1 VKLRQYTPGLR
12 DYLVAVGCT
21 AAATLIFLPLRQ
33 DFAKGQWALLYL
45 LIVVFIAGLGG
56 VRPALLSATLSFL
69 VWNFFFIPPY
79 GTFRVED
86 PKDWL
91 SLLVFLA
98 VGVAMGVQTG
108 RMRERRARAVARE
121 RETAM
126 LNRFS
131 SQLVSDPSIPE
142 VARLLAD
149 AAREITGASAV
160 ALLIPD
166 DSGAVKAV
174 FAWPEETLA
183 FDAETLALAAWARG
197 QSKAIGLPSP
207 PEGTQGQ
214 PRDWPISITH
224 REAGATGNRRD
235 LFIPLQTPSRQ
246 SGVLYVGPV
255 EKGAGHVAHR
265 VALLLALVNQASVFL
280 ERKHLQAAALQTE
293 ALKEADHLKSTF
305 MSAVSHELKTPL
317 ASIMATVSNLLEG
330 DVAWDREEA
339 RRELRAVQS
348 DLDRLD
354 ESITELLDVSRL
366 EAQAWQPTLDWCEVG
381 DILSVAISRLPPDQ
395 RGRVSHMLPPDLPAI
410 KVDFH
415 EWVRVLAHLLR
426 NALNYGGAGS
436 RVGVGARAIPND
448 VEVWV
453 EDDGPGIAPDE
464 RERVFEKFYRGRT
477 ATGSSGTG
485 LGLAIA
491 REIARVH
498 GGRIWVEDVIPH
510 GARFMISLPRA
521 PASEVAK
528 P

>member
-1 VKLRQYTPGLR
+1 LA
-12 DYLVAVGCT
+12 AVGCT
-21 AAATLIFLPLRQ
+21 AAATLVFLPLRP

-45 LIVVFIAGLGG
+45 LIVVFVAGIAGT
-56 VRPALLSATLSFL
+56 RPAILAAVLSFL
-69 VWNFFFIPPY
+69 TWNFFFIPPY
-79 GTFRVED
+79 GTFQVED

-91 SLLVFLA
+91 SLLVLLA

-108 RMRERRARAVARE
+108 RMRERHARAVARE
-121 RETAM
+121 RETAL

-131 SQLVSDPSIPE
+131 SQLVTDPSVPE
-142 VARLLAD
+142 VARILAEE
-149 AAREITGASAV
+149 AREITGTNVV
-160 ALLIPD
+160 ALFIPD
-166 DSGAVKAV
+166 DSGTARAL
-174 FAWPEETLA
+174 FTWPKDASTL
-183 FDAETLALAAWARG
+183 DAETLALASWVHR

-207 PEGTQGQ
+207 SERTEAQ
-214 PRDWPISITH
+214 PRDWPVSVTH
-224 REAGATGNRRD
+224 REAGAARERED

-255 EKGAGHVAHR
+255 ETAGGHTAHQ
-265 VALLLALVNQASVFL
+265 VGLVLALANQASVFL
-280 ERKHLQAAALQTE
+280 DRKHLQAAAVQAD
-293 ALKEADHLKSTF
+293 ALREADRLKSTF

-317 ASIMATVSNLLEG
+317 ASIIATISNLLEE
-330 DVAWDREEA
+330 DVAWDREGS
-339 RRELRAVQS
+339 RRELQAVQH

-381 DILSVAISRLPPDQ
+381 EILSVAMSRLPPDQ
-395 RGRVSHMLPPDLPAI
+395 RDRVSHSLPPDLPAI
-410 KVDFH
+410 KVDLNQ
-415 EWVRVLAHLLR
+415 WVRVLAHLLR
-426 NALNYGGAGS
+426 NALTYSGAHG
-436 RVGVGARAIPND
+436 RVSVGAHSTPN
-448 VEVWV
+448 EVDIWV

-464 RERVFEKFYRGRT
+464 REQIFEKFHRGRT
-477 ATGSSGTG
+477 AAGSSGTG

-521 PASEVAK
+521 AASEVTR

>member
-1 VKLRQYTPGLR
+1 LAA
-12 DYLVAVGCT
+12 VACT
-21 AAATLIFLPLRQ
+21 AAATLAFLPLRA

-45 LIVVFIAGLGG
+45 LIVVFVAGIAGT
-56 VRPALLSATLSFL
+56 RPAILAAVLSFL
-69 VWNFFFIPPY
+69 AWNFLFLPPY

-108 RMRERRARAVARE
+108 RMRERHARAVARE

-131 SQLVSDPSIPE
+131 SQLVTDPSVPE
-142 VARLLAD
+142 VARILAEE
-149 AAREITGASAV
+149 ATEITGASAA
-160 ALLIPD
+160 ALFTPD
-166 DSGAVKAV
+166 DSGTVRALL
-174 FAWPEETLA
+174 AWPKDA
-183 FDAETLALAAWARG
+183 PIFDAETLALASWVHR
-197 QSKAIGLPSP
+197 QSKAIGLPLP
-207 PEGTQGQ
+207 PEGTEGQ
-214 PRDWPISITH
+214 PRDWPVSVNH
-224 REAGATGNRRD
+224 QAAGAARERRD

-255 EKGAGHVAHR
+255 EGAAGHIAHQ
-265 VALLLALVNQASVFL
+265 VALLLALTNQASVFL
-280 ERKHLQAAALQTE
+280 ERTHLQAAVLQAE
-293 ALKEADHLKSTF
+293 ALKEADRLKSAF
-305 MSAVSHELKTPL
+305 VSAISHELKTPL
-317 ASIMATVSNLLEG
+317 ASIIATVSNLLEE
-330 DVAWDREEA
+330 DVAWDREGA
-339 RRELRAVQS
+339 RRELQAVQR

-366 EAQAWQPTLDWCEVG
+366 EVQAWQPTLDWCEVG
-381 DILSVAISRLPPDQ
+381 EILSVAIPRLPPDQ
-395 RGRVSHMLPPDLPAI
+395 RGRVSHLLPPDLPAI

-415 EWVRVLAHLLR
+415 QWVRVLAHLLR
-426 NALNYGGAGS
+426 NALTYSGAGG
-436 RVGVGARAIPND
+436 RVGVGARATPNE

-521 PASEVAK
+521 AASEVAK